1 MGLSQ
6 VAVASPPR
14 RSRSIVRTMTV
25 GGKFTVAEHEQFSRM
40 ASEKGQLLG
49 EWAREILLREIEDDR
64 RDFNLLCEIVGL
76 QLLLM
81 NVLAPLARGERIG
94 AEQFQSIVKSV
105 QATKTKAA
113 EEMLARRRYPKEG

>member
-1 MGLSQ
+1 MGLTQ
-6 VAVASPPR
+6 VAVTSPPR

-25 GGKFTVAEHEQFSRM
+25 GGKFTVSEYDQFSRM
-40 ASEKGQLLG
+40 AAEKGQLLG
-49 EWAREILLREIEDDR
+49 EWAREILLREIEDRHREFD
-64 RDFNLLCEIVGL
+64 LLCEIVGL

-113 EEMLARRRYPKEG
+113 EEMLARRRQSKEV